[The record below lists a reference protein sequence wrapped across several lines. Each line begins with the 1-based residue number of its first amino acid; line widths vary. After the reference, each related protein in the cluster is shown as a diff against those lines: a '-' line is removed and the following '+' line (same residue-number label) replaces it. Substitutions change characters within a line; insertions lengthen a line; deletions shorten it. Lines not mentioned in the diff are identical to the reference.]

1 MSMHPEIMRIMAT
14 EHVKVLQHDA
24 ARRVR
29 PTQRQATADTRDVE
43 LRLCRV
49 SDDPELERLAEL
61 EGRQVPD
68 GRLVIAAIRGCIVA
82 ALPVAGGLALADPFT
97 RTAHILPLLELR
109 AAQLREPELHRGLLP
124 RYFGLIRGSSHA

>member
-97 RTAHILPLLELR
+97 RTAHIVPLLELR
-109 AAQLREPELHRGLLP
+109 AAQLREPEPRRRLFP
-124 RYFGLIRGSSHA
+124 RYVGLIRGSSQA